1 MKEVKRQVET
11 ILKNFPASRNS
22 DKLLEVL
29 VLENYYNVHGI
40 EDILKN
46 EVPSIESIRRSRQYF
61 QEHGLYLSTK
71 QVKEHRT
78 EMEAE
83 YLTAFYR

>member
-1 MKEVKRQVET
+1 MKEVKKQVET
-11 ILKNFPASRNS
+11 ILKNFPAARNS

-29 VLENYYNVHGI
+29 VLENFYNVHGI

-61 QEHGLYLSTK
+61 LSL
-71 QVKEHRT
+71 R
-78 EMEAE
+78 
-83 YLTAFYR
+83 